1 MRFALSLG
9 NAGACGDP
17 RTLADFAALAEGCGW
32 DAVFLE
38 DYLVYQN
45 RAGMPTYDPWVSLA
59 AIAMRTQR
67 VRLGTMVT
75 PLPRRRPWKLAAETV
90 ALDHLSGGRLI
101 LGIGL
106 GDAWDISLRGFDE
119 ATDVG
124 RRSAMADE
132 ALDVLV
138 GLWHGEP
145 FSYAGRHYRVESVGL
160 QPPPLQRPRIPI
172 WVGGRYPN
180 RGAVRRAARWDGAVL
195 FKAAS
200 YSETSNEPAEWT
212 PEDIRQL
219 LAQVNRP
226 GAFDVVVGG
235 RERNPDTAAEVELI
249 RCLAEAGA
257 TWWTEWVAPADA
269 ASMRA
274 AIARGPLRLT

>member
-9 NAGACGDP
+9 NGGAGGDP
-17 RTLADFAALAEGCGW
+17 GTLADFAALAEASGW

-38 DYLVYQN
+38 DYLVYQS
-45 RAGMPTYDPWVSLA
+45 RAGMPTYDPWISLA
-59 AIAMRTQR
+59 AMAMRTQR

-90 ALDHLSGGRLI
+90 ALDHLSDGRLI
-101 LGIGL
+101 LGVGL
-106 GDAWDISLRGFDE
+106 GDAWDISLRGFGE

-124 RRSAMADE
+124 QRSAMADE

-138 GLWHGEP
+138 GLWGGEP
-145 FSYAGRHYRVESVGL
+145 FSYAGQHYRVDSVAL
-160 QPPPLQRPRIPI
+160 QPPPIQRPRIPI

-180 RGAVRRAARWDGAVL
+180 PRAVRRAARWDGAVL

-200 YSETSNEPAEWT
+200 YSETSNEPSEWT
-212 PEDIRQL
+212 PDDIRDL

-226 GAFDVVVGG
+226 DDFDIVVGG

-249 RCLAEAGA
+249 RSLAEAGA
-257 TWWTEWVAPADA
+257 TWWSEWVAPSDA

-274 AIARGPLRLT
+274 AIARGPLR